1 MENQDKLTTTTT
13 KVENIPYRQMFNIL
27 YLQYVNGMKD
37 GKYTNNV
44 ALTKFERVASDIF
57 NVFKVLDLRSYG
69 HYKMLYK
76 AYGEQAIMKYDA
88 LSFDLPSLFDQLI
101 VKFKEMNSWDYVF
114 EVPDLCISMLAWKR
128 LFYLING
135 KEL

>member
-1 MENQDKLTTTTT
+1 MENQDKPMTTTT
-13 KVENIPYRQMFNIL
+13 KVENMPYRQMFNIL

-44 ALTKFERVASDIF
+44 ALTKFECVASDIF
-57 NVFKVLDLRSYG
+57 NVFKVLELRLNRN
-69 HYKMLYK
+69 YKMLYK
-76 AYGEQAIMKYDA
+76 AYGEHAIMKYDA

-101 VKFKEMNSWDYVF
+101 VKFKEINSWDYVF
-114 EVPDLCISMLAWKR
+114 EVPDMHKSIFAWRR

>member
-1 MENQDKLTTTTT
+1 MEKQQQEISIST
-13 KVENIPYRQMFNIL
+13 YRQMFNIL
-27 YLQYVNGMKD
+27 YLQYLNGMKD
-37 GKYTNNV
+37 GKFTNNI

-76 AYGEQAIMKYDA
+76 EFGEHAIMKYDA

-101 VKFKEMNSWDYVF
+101 VKFKEMNLWDYVF
-114 EVPDLCISMLAWKR
+114 EVPDMHKSMLAWKT
-128 LFYLING
+128 LFYLMNG